1 MEQGKDSTQ
10 TRKGK
15 YLNWNERILIEGF
28 LRAGMS
34 ESNIAKELAR
44 DRRTITEK
52 SYFSPLLTFSSLWRR
67 LCDPSSCSGTVP
79 F

>member
-1 MEQGKDSTQ
+1 MEQEKDSIQ

-28 LRAGMS
+28 LKAGMS

-44 DRRTITEK
+44 TDAPSIEK
-52 SYFSPLLTFSSLWRR
+52 SNAD
-67 LCDPSSCSGTVP
+67 C
-79 F
+79 